1 MKSNFK
7 KIAAAGA
14 LALALSAGLVG
25 ASTVDDGAAD
35 GLRKVQKAGNELS
48 SGLANGLRANGL

>member
-14 LALALSAGLVG
+14 LALALSAGLAG
-25 ASTVDDGAAD
+25 ASTVDDGAA
-35 GLRKVQKAGNELS
+35 KVVKAQKAG
-48 SGLANGLRANGL
+48 SGLRGSGL